1 MNQGHAHPALRAHVE
16 AQLHQVRALD
26 VRERVQQQI
35 WTALEEITLEV
46 GLDRRVA
53 NALWDA
59 FFGRDVSAGY
69 YRALADVSA
78 GTATRDLTTAAAT
91 GMLKARDDDADA
103 DTLRVRSSSSPW
115 RPSSASR
122 WRDPPS
128 RREDVSS
135 QSSVSG

>member
-35 WTALEEITLEV
+35 WTALEEIALEV

-69 YRALADVSA
+69 YRSLADVSA

-91 GMLKARDDDADA
+91 GMLMAGGTTTR
-103 DTLRVRSSSSPW
+103 TPI
-115 RPSSASR
+115 PC
-122 WRDPPS
+122 
-128 RREDVSS
+128 
-135 QSSVSG
+135 G